1 MNRQMLSLPSWVSIP
16 NAGGFFVMSP
26 PVGIALQLLF
36 IINNR
41 ESDIRLESPDDR
53 LFYHVLE
60 KWLGENAIVFK
71 DMLPRRANEYLLRIL
86 FGDGVE
92 KKADNG
98 EETKIPDIVWEELVS
113 DYARFYNVEPHYV
126 LENIPFSRFIVF
138 KNLIELQR
146 SREKLSWYDL
156 YTLPNMKTPSE
167 VVNGW
172 RKSAG
177 LAYRTEAGIEEVM
190 NAHDESLKQNPEDRP
205 ALRALKQMQQN
216 DPKRNND

>member
-1 MNRQMLSLPSWVSIP
+1 MLSLPSWVSIP
-16 NAGGFFVMSP
+16 NVGGFFVTPP
-26 PVGIALQLLF
+26 PVGVALQLLF

-41 ESDIRLESPDDR
+41 ESDVDLNSPDDR
-53 LFYHVLE
+53 LFHHVLE
-60 KWLGENAIVFK
+60 RWLGENAALFRE
-71 DMLPRRANEYLLRIL
+71 MLPKRANEYLLRIL
-86 FGDGVE
+86 FGDMPE
-92 KKADNG
+92 KKTEDEG
-98 EETKIPDIVWEELVS
+98 DTKIPDIVWEEIVA

-126 LENIPFSRFIVF
+126 LENVPFDRFVVF

-156 YTLPNMKTPSE
+156 YTLSNMKNPTE

-177 LAYRTEAGIEEVM
+177 FSYRTDAGIEDVM
-190 NAHDESLKQNPEDRP
+190 NAHDEWLKKNPKDRP
-205 ALRALKQMQQN
+205 ALRVLKQMQQN